1 MPHAFLIIAIT
12 SLLSLIGIYGY
23 FVWMLQPAI
32 PLWGIMGGWFYGE
45 GSKIKVKGVKQV
57 YTPC

>member
-23 FVWMLQPAI
+23 FVWMLQPAV
-32 PLWGIMGGWFYGE
+32 PLRG
-45 GSKIKVKGVKQV
+45 
-57 YTPC
+57 P